1 MKVTQLKD
9 IVNSVTTEILGKDNV
24 LNEDL
29 TNITDIGKEIIDT
42 DNIDNYVKKLVN
54 HIGSVLFVN
63 RLYNG
68 SVPSVLM
75 DSWEFGSILEKITAD
90 LPEANENDSWN
101 LQDGQSYDQDVF
113 YQPKVEAKFYNSKVT
128 FDIPLSFTEEQVKE
142 SFDNVN
148 QLNGFV
154 SMLQTSVQN
163 SMTVKLDAL
172 IMRTI
177 NNMTAQTLNASADKQ
192 VSTVTAVNLLADYN
206 AMVNANGDDKAVS
219 AKDALQSPEFIK
231 FASMR
236 IALYQDRMSKMST
249 LFNLGG
255 KERFTPSDNLHL
267 VLLSDFAKASD
278 IYLESNTYH
287 NELVSLPNYETVPY
301 WQGSGKGYAFDD
313 ISKIDVKTEG
323 ADTKPATVTQS
334 GILGVMFDTNA
345 LGVSNLNQRVTT
357 NYNARAEFF
366 TNWYKFDAGY
376 YNDLNENYVVFF
388 IQDEPA
394 PANTT
399 TTPSTGGT
407 Q

>member
-9 IVNSVTTEILGKDNV
+9 IINSVTTEILGKDDV

-90 LPEANENDSWN
+90 LPEADENDSWN

-206 AMVNANGDDKAVS
+206 AMVNANGTGKAVS
-219 AKDALQSPEFIK
+219 AKDALQSPDFIK

-394 PANTT
+394 P
-399 TTPSTGGT
+399 STGDT
-407 Q
+407 K

>member
-9 IVNSVTTEILGKDNV
+9 IINSVTTEILGKDNV

-29 TNITDIGKEIIDT
+29 TNITDIGNEIIDT

-206 AMVNANGDDKAVS
+206 AMVNANGVDKAVS

-394 PANTT
+394 
-399 TTPSTGGT
+399 TPSTGGT